1 MLALRSDCLLI
12 ASRWLSHDLRVPLRA
27 IALESYPAPLILI
40 TSKDADNARSAL
52 NTGAT
57 NIIWLSEVHRDLHTL
72 VCGTR
77 ARQVLNRAAN
87 LIEGSSRLNPRLRAA
102 LAYAC
107 RAAREPSCTRPS
119 QINGGAETLGSL
131 VRRDTGAHSSRNSR
145 RRIANGL
152 EASEIPRA
160 PRQVAP
166 RSSISMRQSRSKVG
180 IVGSTGERTRTMPNP
195 SSTVTAPRPTFRPL
209 YRSSVAFG
217 ITSPG
222 GSDGRHH

>member
-1 MLALRSDCLLI
+1 MYALYSPEPIILERVRDAIPSTEDGVATTSWSEFAMLALRSDSLLI

-52 NTGAT
+52 NTGPT

-77 ARQVLNRAAN
+77 ARQVLNR
-87 LIEGSSRLNPRLRAA
+87 R
-102 LAYAC
+102 
-107 RAAREPSCTRPS
+107 RP
-119 QINGGAETLGSL
+119 
-131 VRRDTGAHSSRNSR
+131 
-145 RRIANGL
+145 IANGL

-166 RSSISMRQSRSKVG
+166 LSSISMRQSSSKVG
-180 IVGSTGERTRTMPNP
+180 IVGSTVERTRPCLTR
-195 SSTVTAPRPTFRPL
+195 ARP
-209 YRSSVAFG
+209 
-217 ITSPG
+217 
-222 GSDGRHH
+222 